1 MKHSQSFIPLLITVT
16 MMTTLASCTTGD
28 RKADLIL
35 TGGVVYTVDPGF
47 TTAEAIAIKDH
58 RIIDVGTTEEIT
70 EKYTSDEVKDLDGD
84 FVYPGWIDAHCH
96 FFGYGMNLNSADLV
110 GTSSVDEITEILH
123 RHHERYGGAWIT
135 GRGWDQNDWE
145 MQEFPDRTMLNKH
158 FPDTPVLL
166 RRIDG
171 HAAWVNSKALELAGV
186 TAGTNVEGGTVMLKD
201 GVPSGILIDN
211 AIGLVDRLI
220 PGPSRKEIE
229 QALRQA
235 EQNCFRVGLT
245 SVNDAGLTAS
255 TIGLIDSLYQAGTLR
270 IRINAWLSA
279 TGENFRQYMEKGPMQ
294 NDYLTVNTLKLF
306 ADGALGSRGAR
317 MIEPYSDDPGNKG
330 LFITPEEE
338 LEMHCRKAYEHGFI
352 VATHCIGDAAN
363 RRMLNLYAK
372 ILEEENDRRWRI
384 EHAQVIHPE
393 DFELFGRY
401 HITPSVQP
409 THATSDMYWAEQR
422 LGPERMDGA
431 YAYRRLL
438 NENGWLAAGSDF
450 PVEDINPLYGF
461 YAAVARK
468 DHEGYPPGGFMPG
481 QALTREQAL
490 RAMTIW
496 AARAGFEENL
506 KGSIQKG
513 KLADL
518 VITGTDLMTAP
529 EEELFRIPVKATY
542 SGGELV
548 YQAGQ

>member
-1 MKHSQSFIPLLITVT
+1 M
-16 MMTTLASCTTGD
+16 
-28 RKADLIL
+28 
-35 TGGVVYTVDPGF
+35 
-47 TTAEAIAIKDH
+47 
-58 RIIDVGTTEEIT
+58 
-70 EKYTSDEVKDLDGD
+70 LD
-84 FVYPGWIDAHCH
+84 
-96 FFGYGMNLNSADLV
+96 
-110 GTSSVDEITEILH
+110 
-123 RHHERYGGAWIT
+123 
-135 GRGWDQNDWE
+135 
-145 MQEFPDRTMLNKH
+145 KH

-229 QALRQA
+229 QALQQA

-245 SVNDAGLTAS
+245 SVNDAGLAAS
-255 TIGLIDSLYQAGTLR
+255 TIGLIDSLYRAGILK

-294 NDYLTVNTLKLF
+294 TDHLTVNTLKLF

-317 MIEPYSDDPGNKG
+317 MIEPYSDDPGNRG
-330 LFITPEEE
+330 LFVTPEEE

-372 ILEEENDRRWRI
+372 ILEEDNDRRWRI

-422 LGPERMDGA
+422 LGPERMEGS

-438 NENGWLAAGSDF
+438 NENGWLANGSDF
-450 PVEDINPLYGF
+450 PVEDINPLFGF
-461 YAAVARK
+461 YASVARK

-506 KGSIQKG
+506 KGSIEKG

-529 EEELFRIPVKATY
+529 EEQLFRIPVKATY